1 MYDGCICRYICS
13 GMIVMSH
20 VSGQVSALFVH
31 TSQRPSCGMPLS
43 SSPLFR
49 KSFLLLHK
57 NKHIPYPQE
66 MKMKNALSATAVSL
80 CYLFSSSSLVQAD
93 KPITTG
99 AASPDAHDEVLATTT
114 KDAKSYFLHK
124 SVIIPHDDKK
134 HRGGEDAAA
143 TSDQWL
149 VGE

>member
-1 MYDGCICRYICS
+1 
-13 GMIVMSH
+13 MSH

-57 NKHIPYPQE
+57 NKNIPYPQE
-66 MKMKNALSATAVSL
+66 MKMKNALSATAISL

-99 AASPDAHDEVLATTT
+99 AAASRDAHDEVLATTT